1 MQSMQNKVAVIT
13 GGSSGIG
20 LATAQ
25 EFIAQG
31 AKVVITGR
39 TQATLNEAVS
49 TIGSTNLH
57 AIQSDTASVNEI
69 NRLYAYVAGKF
80 GKVDTLFINAGIAT
94 LAPMELIS
102 EEQFDQVMDIN
113 FKGAFFTLQ
122 KFVPLLPEGAS
133 VIFLSSINAYTG
145 MPNTSV
151 YAPSKAAMNSL
162 MRTAAYE
169 LAPKSIR
176 VNAVC
181 PGLTQTPLFGKVG
194 LSEEQIQGFAAA
206 MQQRIPFKKFAQPG
220 DIAKVVAFL
229 ASDESSYITGSEYV
243 IDGGVNLNP
252 VLV

>member
-1 MQSMQNKVAVIT
+1 MQKLQDKVAVIT

-20 LATAQ
+20 LATAK

-39 TQATLNEAVS
+39 TQATLDEAKREINSPHLLAV
-49 TIGSTNLH
+49 
-57 AIQSDTASVNEI
+57 QSDTAHMNDLSALVQ
-69 NRLYAYVAGKF
+69 LVTDKF
-80 GKVDTLFINAGIAT
+80 GRADTLFINAGIAA
-94 LAPMELIS
+94 LAPMEMIS

-122 KFVPLLPEGAS
+122 KFLPLLTEGAS

-181 PGLTQTPLFGKVG
+181 PGLTDTPLFGKVG
-194 LSEEQIQGFAAA
+194 LNAEQIQGFTAA
-206 MQQRIPFKKFAQPG
+206 MQQRIPFKKFGQPA
-220 DIAKVVAFL
+220 DVAKLAAFL
-229 ASDESSYITGSEYV
+229 ASDESAYITGSEYV
-243 IDGGVNLNP
+243 IDGGLNLNP
-252 VLV
+252 ILV